1 MQNNWMG
8 FPVSNVVEIY
18 ICNEGQDLRQGRLE
32 TSQEIAN
39 RTDAE
44 ADAQYRCSEDNAI
57 QKIAYYS
64 LTDEGDAKKLL
75 IYENPHF
82 SGATAKAG
90 AQRSNGSGASSG
102 GASSRSSGGAAKR
115 SSGGPKPK
123 GNWLVNRLINMVT
136 EEVPR

>member
-1 MQNNWMG
+1 M
-8 FPVSNVVEIY
+8 SNVVEIY
-18 ICNEGQDLRQGRLE
+18 ICNEGQDLKQGRLE

-90 AQRSNGSGASSG
+90 APRPNGKAAPSGGKSNGNGAATAKRAGG
-102 GASSRSSGGAAKR
+102 GA
-115 SSGGPKPK
+115 KPK

>member
-18 ICNEGQDLRQGRLE
+18 ICNEGQDLKQGRLE

-39 RTDAE
+39 RTDAG

-57 QKIAYYS
+57 QEIAYYS

-82 SGATAKAG
+82 SGTTAKAG
-90 AQRSNGSGASSG
+90 AKRPNGNGASSG
-102 GASSRSSGGAAKR
+102 GASSQNGGGQPNAPAAA
-115 SSGGPKPK
+115 
-123 GNWLVNRLINMVT
+123 
-136 EEVPR
+136 

>member
-1 MQNNWMG
+1 M
-8 FPVSNVVEIY
+8 PNVVEIY
-18 ICNEGQDLRQGRLE
+18 ICNEGQDLKQGALE

-57 QKIAYYS
+57 QKIAYYA
-64 LTDEGDAKKLL
+64 LTDDGDTKKLL

-82 SGATAKAG
+82 SGATAPATAG
-90 AQRSNGSGASSG
+90 ARRSNGSTAPSG
-102 GASSRSSGGAAKR
+102 GASGRNGGGAAKR
-115 SSGGPKPK
+115 SRSGAKPK
-123 GNWLVNRLINMVT
+123 GNWLVNRLISMVT